1 MCGPRAVMIM
11 IVYTKDETKYHL
23 QKEKKNIMCTLCV
36 PHVYKKEEKHVIQ
49 FNHYHVCYPLNAIL
63 DSVKEGVCASQDDV
77 FMVDG

>member
-1 MCGPRAVMIM
+1 MSV
-11 IVYTKDETKYHL
+11 VYIESRQARKNEVPFA
-23 QKEKKNIMCTLCV
+23 KEKMCM
-36 PHVYKKEEKHVIQ
+36 YKKEEKHVIQ

>member
-11 IVYTKDETKYHL
+11 IIYQRRNEVPFAK
-23 QKEKKNIMCTLCV
+23 KKNIMCTLCV